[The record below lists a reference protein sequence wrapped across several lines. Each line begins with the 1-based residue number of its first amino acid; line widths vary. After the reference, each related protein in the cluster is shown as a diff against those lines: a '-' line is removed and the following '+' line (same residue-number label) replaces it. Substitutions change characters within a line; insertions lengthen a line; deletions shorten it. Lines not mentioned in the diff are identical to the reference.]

1 MAGSCFGFRGFHG
14 TIAILICIWC
24 FIGVNLHQNASQMR
38 RQSISFT
45 EPNDEWLK
53 SQVDN
58 KEYASKS
65 EVIND
70 LIRQARQQQQ
80 QIDLIRMRL
89 DRAEKSGF
97 TTDSKVEILR
107 QAKQMLDE

>member
-14 TIAILICIWC
+14 TIAILTCIWC
-24 FIGVNLHQNASQMR
+24 FIGVNLHHNASQMR

-58 KEYASKS
+58 KEYSSKS